1 MKKTILFASALLM
14 SVQAQAAIVGVTGQG
29 VQIAPTVVEEDG
41 VLSTDGNG
49 RYVQNGFDEQQGVF
63 LGSALDADAGVG
75 SIAGNQYVNSHLIF
89 LNTKGNT
96 SASTTAA
103 WEFDGKILGIM
114 SDTGGNLMEA
124 SDPLLAYANY
134 FTNTGGSSAFNLAG
148 FESNDSYSGL
158 GTNFLTVI
166 SNVREPGDWIRVVTV
181 SEVPVPAA
189 LWLFAPALMGFL
201 GLRRKFKTA

>member
-1 MKKTILFASALLM
+1 M
-14 SVQAQAAIVGVTGQG
+14 
-29 VQIAPTVVEEDG
+29 
-41 VLSTDGNG
+41 STDGNG
-49 RYVQNGFDEQQGVF
+49 RYVQNGFDEQKGIF
-63 LGSALDADAGVG
+63 IGSALNADAGVR
-75 SIAGNQYVNSHLIF
+75 SIARNQYVNSHLIF

-96 SASTTAA
+96 LASTTAT

-114 SDTGGNLMEA
+114 LDTGGNLMEA

-134 FTNTGGSSAFNLAG
+134 FTNTGGLSTFNLAG

-166 SNVREPGDWIRVVTV
+166 SKAREPGDRIRVVTV

-201 GLRRKFKTA
+201 GYVESLKQRK

>member
-201 GLRRKFKTA
+201 GLRRKSKTA

>member
-1 MKKTILFASALLM
+1 MKKIILFASALLM

-124 SDPLLAYANY
+124 SDPLL
-134 FTNTGGSSAFNLAG
+134 
-148 FESNDSYSGL
+148 
-158 GTNFLTVI
+158 VC
-166 SNVREPGDWIRVVTV
+166 
-181 SEVPVPAA
+181 
-189 LWLFAPALMGFL
+189 
-201 GLRRKFKTA
+201 

>member
-1 MKKTILFASALLM
+1 MKKIILFASALLM